1 MDIAQCIAQISA
13 IWQSQPG
20 ASESSLD
27 DIEHHTRLPLPA
39 DFREFMR
46 WSDGG
51 AAKFPRVYLSLWP
64 ASEVIGLNKD
74 YQINRYLGDRV
85 IAIGSDGGP
94 ICFLLDFRSSDS
106 PAFASVN
113 FGDLD
118 PAEIKQLSAT
128 FTGALELAMSGQ
140 LDDDAL

>member
-1 MDIAQCIAQISA
+1 MDIAQCIAQIST
-13 IWQSQPG
+13 IWQGQPG
-20 ASESSLD
+20 ASEPSLD
-27 DIEHHTRLPLPA
+27 DIERHTRLALPA

-51 AAKFPRVYLSLWP
+51 AAKFPRVYLSLW
-64 ASEVIGLNKD
+64 SSSKVIDLNRD

-94 ICFLLDFRSSDS
+94 ICFLLDFRSSDN
-106 PAFASVN
+106 PVFASVN

-118 PAEIKQLSAT
+118 PAEIKQVAPT
-128 FTGALELAMSGQ
+128 FTGAVELAVSGQ

>member
-13 IWQSQPG
+13 IWQVQPG

-27 DIEHHTRLPLPA
+27 DIERHTRLLLPA

-51 AAKFPRVYLSLWP
+51 AAKFPRVYFSLWP
-64 ASEVIGLNKD
+64 SSKVIDLNRD
-74 YQINRYLGDRV
+74 YQINHYLGARV
-85 IAIGSDGGP
+85 VAIGSDGGP
-94 ICFLLDFRSSDS
+94 ICFLFDFRSSDS
-106 PAFASVN
+106 PVFASVN

-118 PAEIKQLSAT
+118 PAEIQQLSPT
-128 FTGALELAMSGQ
+128 FTGALELALSGQ

>member
-1 MDIAQCIAQISA
+1 M
-13 IWQSQPG
+13 
-20 ASESSLD
+20 D